1 MGAAGTLDDILRSFN
16 ALPEQKQTEILAAA
30 HQLRDGRKWL
40 PNPGPQTEAYF
51 CEADELFYGGGAGG
65 GKSALLCGV
74 AINEHKNAL
83 ILRRISKNLKGIKR
97 ELHGI
102 LGSYDGFNDQAGV
115 WRHPNGVI
123 DLGHCE
129 HEGDK
134 ESYQGVPHD
143 LKGFDEITQFSE
155 TQYTYVIGWNRSAD
169 PNQRCRVIATG
180 NPPTTS
186 EGGWVIK
193 RWGAWLDKS
202 HPNPAKPGELRWYTT
217 VDGEDL
223 DVPKD
228 YVGPKG
234 ERPRSRT
241 FIPALLEDNPDLA
254 ETGYA
259 AVIEG
264 MPEPLRTMMREGRFD
279 MATQDDPWQ
288 AIPTMWIQAAM
299 ARWTSTPP
307 EDVPMTAVAADVAQG
322 GADRTQIQ
330 ARYDFWY
337 SRFNSY
343 KGHETPDGPS
353 VAAKIIPVMRDRC
366 RVVVDAGGGYG
377 GDTLT
382 QLAHADIDCFGFKGG
397 SGSNSAT
404 RDGMYR
410 FKNLRAQAVWQF
422 REMLDPTYD
431 SRIALPPDP
440 ELLADLCAFRFEIK
454 PSGSGEVIVI
464 GPKDDMK
471 ELLGRSPDKG
481 DTTIMAASSSLG
493 GLKRPKAAQERR
505 EASHRSFKAVT
516 SNSDM
521 KARLRGNKR

>member
-1 MGAAGTLDDILRSFN
+1 MGAASTLDDILRSYN
-16 ALPEQKQTEILAAA
+16 ALPEEAQHKILEAA

-51 CEADELFYGGGAGG
+51 SEADELFYGGGAGG

-115 WRHPNGVI
+115 WRHGNGVI

-134 ESYQGVPHD
+134 ENYQGVPHD
-143 LKGFDEITQFSE
+143 LKGFDEITQFTES
-155 TQYTYVIGWNRSAD
+155 QYTYVIGWNRSAD

-186 EGGWVIK
+186 EGQWVIK
-193 RWGAWLDKS
+193 RWAAWLDKT
-202 HPNPAKPGELRWYTT
+202 HQNPAKPGELRWYTT
-217 VDGEDL
+217 IDGEDTE
-223 DVPKD
+223 VPKG
-228 YVGPKG
+228 YVGPNG
-234 ERPRSRT
+234 QRPRSRT

-259 AVIEG
+259 SVIEA

-279 MATQDDPWQ
+279 IASQDDPWQ

-299 ARWTSTPP
+299 ARWTDTPP
-307 EDVPMTAVAADVAQG
+307 DGIAMTAVAADVAQG
-322 GADRTQIQ
+322 GADKTQIQ
-330 ARYDFWY
+330 ARYDWWY
-337 SRFNSY
+337 SRFDSH
-343 KGHETPDGPS
+343 KGADTPDGPS
-353 VAAKIIPVMRDRC
+353 VAALIIKKMRDRC

-382 QLAHADIDCFGFKGG
+382 QLAHADIDCFGFKSSNG
-397 SGSNSAT
+397 SASTS
-404 RDGMYR
+404 RDGL
-410 FKNLRAQAVWQF
+410 FTFLNFRAQAVWQF
-422 REMLDPTYD
+422 REALDPTYG

-440 ELLADLCAFRFEIK
+440 ELLADLAAYRFEERR
-454 PSGSGEVIVI
+454 GQIVI
-464 GPKDDMK
+464 LPKEDMK
-471 ELLGRSPDKG
+471 EMLGRSPDKG
-481 DTTIMAASSSLG
+481 DTTIMLFSSSAG

-505 EASHRSFKAVT
+505 DQKHKAFKAMT
-516 SNSDM
+516 SNSALKD
-521 KARLRGNKR
+521 RLRGKRK